1 MPRTCCLVPQLAI
14 SRCMISP
21 CAPLLLAGEPKGQTY
36 GGVYQPGPE
45 EQGVAEAATYSSPTR
60 E

>member
-1 MPRTCCLVPQLAI
+1 MAI
-14 SRCMISP
+14 VQC
-21 CAPLLLAGEPKGQTY
+21 PLPLAGEPKGQTY